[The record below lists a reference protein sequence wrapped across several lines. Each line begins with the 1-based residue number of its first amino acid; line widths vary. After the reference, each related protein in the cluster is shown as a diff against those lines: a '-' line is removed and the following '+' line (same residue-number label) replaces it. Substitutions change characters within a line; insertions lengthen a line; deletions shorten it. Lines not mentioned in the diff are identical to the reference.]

1 MGNHFN
7 LESRVQFFR
16 ALFKSAEIEYWVVM
30 PSLANQFQGQQ
41 AVVIESY
48 CAKDHPVLTPVPFV
62 EKDGCLFMRVP
73 SKTQRVDR
81 MRQKPNIRLVPCDEH
96 GHPKGEWIPAK
107 ATIYPEREHHWVTK
121 ALGSKY
127 GWCRTKELL
136 REWLKRRG
144 RRQEYA
150 VIEIS
155 LAV

>member
-1 MGNHFN
+1 M
-7 LESRVQFFR
+7 R
-16 ALFKSAEIEYWVVM
+16 A
-30 PSLANQFQGQQ
+30 PS
-41 AVVIESY
+41 
-48 CAKDHPVLTPVPFV
+48 T
-62 EKDGCLFMRVP
+62 
-73 SKTQRVDR
+73 TQRVDR

-107 ATIYPEREHHWVTK
+107 AAVYPEREYHWVTK

-144 RRQEYA
+144 RTQEYA